1 MFTKKLLTGCTF
13 ELILDEMADEDLK
26 SILESARPQLESGIA
41 AAEAELQALEAR
53 RLELLAL
60 ISQARAALGQP
71 GVASGGGEE
80 RLTLH
85 EALALVLRENGND
98 WMTVRELTD
107 QVNSRNLYRR
117 RDGSPVEAN
126 QVHARTKNYPQVF
139 DKHGSR
145 VRLRDD

>member
-1 MFTKKLLTGCTF
+1 VPG
-13 ELILDEMADEDLK
+13 EDLK

-41 AAEAELQALEAR
+41 AAEAELEALEAR

-71 GVASGGGEE
+71 GVAGSDAGDE

-85 EALALVLRENGND
+85 EALALVLRESEHE

-107 QVNSRNLYRR
+107 QVNARNLYQR

-126 QVHARTKNYPQVF
+126 QVHARTKKYPQF
-139 DKHGSR
+139 DKRGPR

>member
-1 MFTKKLLTGCTF
+1 VP
-13 ELILDEMADEDLK
+13 DEDLK

-41 AAEAELQALEAR
+41 AAEAELEALETR

-71 GVASGGGEE
+71 GVAGSSAGGG

-85 EALALVLRENGND
+85 KALALVLQESED
-98 WMTVRELTD
+98 EWMTVRELTD
-107 QVNSRNLYRR
+107 QVNARNLYQR

-126 QVHARTKNYPQVF
+126 QVHARTKRYPQF
-139 DKHGSR
+139 DKRGPL
-145 VRLRDD
+145 VRLREA